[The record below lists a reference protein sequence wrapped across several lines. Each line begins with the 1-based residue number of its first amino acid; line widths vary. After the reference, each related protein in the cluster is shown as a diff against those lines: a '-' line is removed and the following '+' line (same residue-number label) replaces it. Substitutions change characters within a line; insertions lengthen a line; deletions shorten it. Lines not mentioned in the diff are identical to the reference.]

1 MAQAEPVRRII
12 AQLVPDTD
20 APALGPLLVGELAKR
35 SDCPS
40 FGSFLA
46 GHPEC
51 SACLVQRACES
62 RLAIHVLSEAQD
74 LTRLDNIAATANVAD
89 LLTGG
94 ATTSSR
100 LSASVKRTMGGP
112 RAP

>member
-1 MAQAEPVRRII
+1 MAQSEPVRRIV

-20 APALGPLLVGELAKR
+20 APDLGPLLVGELAKR

-74 LTRLDNIAATANVAD
+74 LVRLDNIATSANVAD

-94 ATTSSR
+94 TQTGSR
-100 LSASVKRTMGGP
+100 VAAAVKRVMGRTP
-112 RAP
+112 

>member
-1 MAQAEPVRRII
+1 MAQSEPTRSLI
-12 AQLVPDTD
+12 AQLIPDTE
-20 APALGPLLVGELAKR
+20 APSLGPLLVGEFVKR

-74 LTRLDNIAATANVAD
+74 LVRIDNIAATSNVAD
-89 LLTGG
+89 LLTSG
-94 ATTSSR
+94 TTTGSR
-100 LSASVKRTMGGP
+100 LSAAVKRTMGRSP
-112 RAP
+112 